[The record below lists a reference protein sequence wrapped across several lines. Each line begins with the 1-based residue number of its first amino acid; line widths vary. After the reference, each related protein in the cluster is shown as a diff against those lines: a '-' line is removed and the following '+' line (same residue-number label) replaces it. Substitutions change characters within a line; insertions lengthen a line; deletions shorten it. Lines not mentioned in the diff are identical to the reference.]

1 MKIKL
6 ELDALQGC
14 LDVISRL
21 APPTSG
27 NITFMSKG
35 GKVTLASSA
44 DLSRCLIIMP
54 CEVDKEGEFAIPLQ
68 ALRDASKGRKEL
80 ELLYKNA
87 VLNVMS
93 GKYKAELTTVDIIP
107 LDEYEAEE
115 GNDWKLDTKQS
126 SWLKKALRDVAL
138 KPTTLLMSWIP
149 VGVKLTPK
157 GAFVACYDLQH
168 MSWTSSK
175 EVTGDFNCVLPL
187 ETLTNVIDLFHKSTF
202 KIRHTRSRIEI
213 STKLAKVYLNTPTMD
228 DLPSLDDVQSKIKEA
243 SKIDGATFTFSKDNL
258 MVFMDN
264 ARSVIGKERAELLVA
279 SPKGSKGLDLTIRT
293 GQGQVSASVK
303 GSGKGSFKVDYE
315 YFLEG
320 LGKAGEEVSMN
331 VVQDAFVGMTLATSS
346 LIIALNQ

>member
-6 ELDALQGC
+6 ELDALQSC
-14 LDVISRL
+14 LEVISRL

-27 NITFMSKG
+27 NITFTSAK
-35 GKVTLASSA
+35 GKVTLAASA
-44 DLSRCLIIMP
+44 DLSRCLIVVP

-68 ALRDASKGRKEL
+68 ALKDAVKGRKTL

-93 GKYKAELTTVDIIP
+93 GKYKAELTTVDVIP

-115 GNDWKLDTKQS
+115 GTDWKLDTNQS
-126 SWLKKALRDVAL
+126 AWLKKALREVAL
-138 KPTTLLMSWIP
+138 KPTALLMSWMP

-157 GAFVACYDLQH
+157 GAFVSCYDLQH
-168 MSWTSSK
+168 MSWTSAK
-175 EVTGDFNCVLPL
+175 DVTGEFDCVLPL
-187 ETLTNVIDLFHKSTF
+187 ETLTNVIDLFHKTTF

-228 DLPSLDDVQSKIKEA
+228 DLPSLSDVQMKIKEA
-243 SKIDGATFTFSKDNL
+243 SKVDGATFTFIKDSV
-258 MVFMDN
+258 MTFMDN
-264 ARSVIGKERAELLVA
+264 ARSVIGKERAELIVSA
-279 SPKGSKGLDLTIRT
+279 DKEAKGLTLAIRT

-320 LGKAGEEVSMN
+320 LTKAGEEVSMN
-331 VVQDAFVGMTLATSS
+331 VVKDAFLGLKLANSS
-346 LIIALNQ
+346 LIVALNQ